1 MLTATVL
8 LLFQPHQ
15 KAKADALVHKM
26 VKRAIELE
34 GTVTVRIQILLGVLG
49 SVLIRR
55 RVNMA
60 SVS

>member
-1 MLTATVL
+1 M